1 MGQPVN
7 RSEDLATL
15 RHKAEARLRKITS
28 KQQRSQADVD
38 LHKQLHELQVSQIE
52 LELQNAELIKL
63 QQARKEIET
72 GLARYTDLYDF
83 APVGYFT
90 VGRDS
95 SLREVNFN
103 GASLIGLDRSKL
115 VGRLL
120 RSFVAPKYRSIFC
133 VFLAKVFTTHAKE
146 SCEIELINAAK
157 RPFFAHIE
165 ANADESGQKCFAVVK
180 DITAHKILNE
190 ALRTAHE
197 ELEAKVQQRTVE
209 LVRANEQLK
218 AEIAERKRT
227 EEALKQTKEML
238 RQLAAH
244 QERIKEEERKRI
256 AREIHDDLGQN
267 LLALRIDVSLL
278 HARTGDNHP
287 KLKKR
292 VSEALKHIDLTMKS
306 VRAIINN
313 LRPEVLDLGLPAAIE
328 WQVRQFQRRSKIA
341 CALVMNEKEFTH
353 DLEDGVALSLFRVLQ
368 ESLSNVA
375 RHAHANWVRIELHC
389 DGCSLKLKITDNG
402 VGIVPERRRKTSSF
416 GLIGMAERVGM
427 LGGEMHIE
435 SDEGNGT
442 ALTISI
448 PVNAKE
454 EAH

>member
-1 MGQPVN
+1 MKQPAE

-15 RHKAEARLRKITS
+15 RHKAEARLRKITLR
-28 KQQRSQADVD
+28 QQQSHADGD
-38 LHKQLHELQVSQIE
+38 LHKQLHELQVGQIE
-52 LELQNAELIKL
+52 LELQNAQLIEL
-63 QQARKEIET
+63 QQARKEIEA

-83 APVGYFT
+83 APVGCFT

-95 SLREVNFN
+95 SLREVNLN
-103 GASLIGLDRSKL
+103 GASLIGLERTKL
-115 VGRLL
+115 VGQLL
-120 RSFVAPKYRSIFC
+120 RTFVAPKYRSIFC
-133 VFLAKVFTTHAKE
+133 VFLAKVFANRAKQ

-165 ANADESGQKCFAVVK
+165 ASTDESGQKCFAVVK
-180 DITAHKILNE
+180 DITAHRILSE
-190 ALRTAHE
+190 ALRTARE

-209 LVRANEQLK
+209 LVLANEQLK

-227 EEALKQTKEML
+227 EDALKQTKEML
-238 RQLAAH
+238 RELAAH

-278 HARTGDNHP
+278 HARTGNNHP

-292 VSEALKHIDLTMKS
+292 ASEALKHIDLTMKS

-313 LRPEVLDLGLPAAIE
+313 LRPEVLDLGLAAAIE
-328 WQVRQFQRRSKIA
+328 WQVRQFQQRSKIA
-341 CALVMNEKEFTH
+341 CVLVMNEKDFSC
-353 DLEDGVALSLFRVLQ
+353 DLDDSLALGLFRVLQ

-375 RHAHANWVRIELHC
+375 RHAHATQASIELRC
-389 DGCSLKLKITDNG
+389 DGCSLKLKVTDNG
-402 VGIVPERRRKTSSF
+402 VGIVPERRRKTASF

-427 LGGEMHIE
+427 LGGEMHIQTGDG
-435 SDEGNGT
+435 SGT
-442 ALTISI
+442 ALTVSI

-454 EAH
+454 TAH